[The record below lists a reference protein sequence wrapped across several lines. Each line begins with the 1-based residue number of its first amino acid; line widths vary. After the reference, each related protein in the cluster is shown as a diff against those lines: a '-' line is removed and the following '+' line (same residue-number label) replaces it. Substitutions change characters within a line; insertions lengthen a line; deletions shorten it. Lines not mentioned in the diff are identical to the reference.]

1 MRRNKTFIE
10 PLKFAYNKCAYMDT
24 MQDVHNS
31 ILIRGDVF
39 KFALVSIKYYNYE
52 AEEQLLLQ
60 NYWVKIHFKAVICSV
75 LF

>member
-1 MRRNKTFIE
+1 
-10 PLKFAYNKCAYMDT
+10 MDT

>member
-10 PLKFAYNKCAYMDT
+10 PLKFAYNKCAYLDT
-24 MQDVHNS
+24 MQDVYNS

-39 KFALVSIKYYNYE
+39 KFALVSKYYNYE

-60 NYWVKIHFKAVICSV
+60 NYWVKIHFKAVIYSV

>member
-1 MRRNKTFIE
+1 
-10 PLKFAYNKCAYMDT
+10 MDT
-24 MQDVHNS
+24 MQDVYNS

-52 AEEQLLLQ
+52 AEQLLLQ
-60 NYWVKIHFKAVICSV
+60 NYWVKIHFKAVIYSV

>member
-1 MRRNKTFIE
+1 MQ
-10 PLKFAYNKCAYMDT
+10 AVYMET
-24 MQDVHNS
+24 RQDVYNS

-39 KFALVSIKYYNYE
+39 KFALVSIKYYIYE

-60 NYWVKIHFKAVICSV
+60 NYWVKIHFKAVIYSV